1 MKKLILLTLPLLLI
15 SCGVSKVPPVET
27 TTDTQIEPVIVP
39 VEEAKT
45 EEKSQPK
52 EILAKPEPIT
62 PKETNTEPE
71 TDEMTQEI
79 DRLIDDLISDL

>member
-15 SCGVSKVPPVET
+15 SCGVNQVEPVET
-27 TTDTQIEPVIVP
+27 APDTKIEPVIVP
-39 VEEAKT
+39 AEEPKT
-45 EEKSQPK
+45 EEKPQR

-62 PKETNTEPE
+62 PKNTETE
-71 TDEMTQEI
+71 TKTDEMTQEI